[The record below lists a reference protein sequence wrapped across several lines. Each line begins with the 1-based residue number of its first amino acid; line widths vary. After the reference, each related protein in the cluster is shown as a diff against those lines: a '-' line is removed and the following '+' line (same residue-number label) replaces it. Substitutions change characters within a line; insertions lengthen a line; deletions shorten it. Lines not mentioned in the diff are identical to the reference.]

1 MFGTLKITVSGAGY
15 VGLSNGIL
23 MAQNHEVVAFDTHQ
37 KKVDLLNDK
46 LSPIEDKEIENYL
59 STKILNFRATTNKY
73 EAYKNANYVII
84 ATPTNYD
91 PGSNYFDTSSVE
103 AVIRDVTEINPNA
116 IMVVKSTVPVGFKN
130 I

>member
-46 LSPIEDKEIENYL
+46 LSPIEDKEI
-59 STKILNFRATTNKY
+59 
-73 EAYKNANYVII
+73 
-84 ATPTNYD
+84 
-91 PGSNYFDTSSVE
+91 
-103 AVIRDVTEINPNA
+103 
-116 IMVVKSTVPVGFKN
+116 
-130 I
+130 

>member
-59 STKILNFRATTNKY
+59 FREKPYNCAGSAKSEGLGIAILEKMVSDDPTAIVGLPLIALCEFLRA
-73 EAYKNANYVII
+73 EGVHIL
-84 ATPTNYD
+84 
-91 PGSNYFDTSSVE
+91 
-103 AVIRDVTEINPNA
+103 
-116 IMVVKSTVPVGFKN
+116 
-130 I
+130 

>member
-1 MFGTLKITVSGAGY
+1 MKWLHLIPIK
-15 VGLSNGIL
+15 
-23 MAQNHEVVAFDTHQ
+23 

-91 PGSNYFDTSSVE
+91 PVQITLIHQALKLSF
-103 AVIRDVTEINPNA
+103 VT
-116 IMVVKSTVPVGFKN
+116 
-130 I
+130 

>member
-37 KKVDLLNDK
+37 KKLTYLMIN
-46 LSPIEDKEIENYL
+46 SPIEDKEIENYL

-73 EAYKNANYVII
+73 EAYKMPITLLLLHQRIMTQVQITLIHQALKL
-84 ATPTNYD
+84 
-91 PGSNYFDTSSVE
+91 SF
-103 AVIRDVTEINPNA
+103 VT
-116 IMVVKSTVPVGFKN
+116 
-130 I
+130 

>member
-73 EAYKNANYVII
+73 EAYKLPLCTALPIWLYC
-84 ATPTNYD
+84 
-91 PGSNYFDTSSVE
+91 
-103 AVIRDVTEINPNA
+103 
-116 IMVVKSTVPVGFKN
+116 TVPNEPSVFA
-130 I
+130 